1 MKGGGGDR
9 QKQQQEKMEQ
19 MENMKNGILSQV
31 VYMVNIID
39 QKDYYDGLFIHFEP
53 RESPEVTHGQTVGD
67 SLDEIAL
74 PGFGP
79 GGKSQA

>member
-39 QKDYYDGLFIHFEP
+39 QKDYYDVILILRIGIQQCYRKHCP
-53 RESPEVTHGQTVGD
+53 
-67 SLDEIAL
+67 DERA
-74 PGFGP
+74 
-79 GGKSQA
+79 K